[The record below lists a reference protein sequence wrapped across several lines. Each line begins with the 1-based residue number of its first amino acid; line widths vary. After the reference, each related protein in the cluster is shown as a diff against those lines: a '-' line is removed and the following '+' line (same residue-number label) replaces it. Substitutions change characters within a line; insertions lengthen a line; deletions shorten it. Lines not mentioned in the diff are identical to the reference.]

1 MYEIQWF
8 KIDTNIF
15 SNRKIQIIL
24 KLSDGDTYFRVWVQL
39 ITLAVECNCNGRL
52 EISEN
57 KPMTIQDFSK
67 IMGKLYLSS
76 ENWSKLYLKNGPL
89 FQIYKL
95 IIYFLSMIK
104 FPHICGLHLLIYP
117 VCVLCMLI
125 YLPLLL

>member
-89 FQIYKL
+89 FQT
-95 IIYFLSMIK
+95 
-104 FPHICGLHLLIYP
+104 
-117 VCVLCMLI
+117 
-125 YLPLLL
+125 